1 MNKLL
6 ISLVLF
12 LAAGGVHAKD
22 WTVIRFG
29 VDPSYAPFESKAPDG
44 TLTGFDID
52 IGNAICA
59 QLKARCVWVES
70 PWDSVIPGLKAKK
83 FDGILSSMSVTEKR
97 LQQIDFSDKI
107 YHTPSNLVAR
117 KGADIQPNIESL
129 KGRHIGVEMGS
140 TQEAFAKANWAPGG
154 VIVMSYQNQDLVYQD
169 LLSGRLDAAL
179 QDSVQ
184 ADMGFL
190 KTEQGRD
197 FAFAGAP
204 VQDTKTLG
212 VGASIGLRKEDTDL
226 KQAINAAL
234 AEIHRNGTYEK
245 IQAKYFDFD
254 INNG

>member
-1 MNKLL
+1 MNKLV
-6 ISLVLF
+6 ISLALF
-12 LAAGGVHAKD
+12 LAASGAYAKD

-44 TLTGFDID
+44 TLVGFDID

-59 QLKARCVWVES
+59 QLNAKCVWVES

-107 YHTPSNLVAR
+107 YHTPSSLVAR
-117 KGADIQPNIESL
+117 KGTDIQPVIESL
-129 KGRHIGVEMGS
+129 KGRRIGVEMGS
-140 TQEAFAKANWAPGG
+140 TQEAFAKTHWAANG
-154 VIVMSYQNQDLVYQD
+154 VTVLSYQNQDLVYQD

-179 QDSVQ
+179 QDTVQ
-184 ADMGFL
+184 ADMSFL
-190 KTEQGRD
+190 KSEQGRD
-197 FAFAGAP
+197 FAFAGEA
-204 VQDTKTLG
+204 VHDTKTLG
-212 VGASIGLRKEDTDL
+212 MGGSIGLRKEDTDL
-226 KQAINAAL
+226 KQAINEAL
-234 AEIHRNGTYEK
+234 AEMHRNGTYEK

>member
-1 MNKLL
+1 MNKLV
-6 ISLVLF
+6 ISLAFF
-12 LAAGGVHAKD
+12 LAASGAHAKD

-29 VDPSYAPFESKAPDG
+29 VDPSYAPFESRAADG
-44 TLTGFDID
+44 SLVGFDID

-59 QLKARCVWVES
+59 QLKAKCVWVES

-97 LQQIDFSDKI
+97 LKQIDFSDKI
-107 YHTPSNLVAR
+107 YHTPSSLVAR
-117 KGADIQPNIESL
+117 KGSDIKPELESL
-129 KGRHIGVEMGS
+129 TGKRIGVEMGS
-140 TQEAFAKANWAPGG
+140 TQEAYAKAHWASNG
-154 VIVMSYQNQDLVYQD
+154 VAVTSYQNQDLVYQD

-179 QDSVQ
+179 QDTVQ
-184 ADMGFL
+184 SDMGFL

-197 FAFAGAP
+197 FGFAGEA
-204 VQDTKTLG
+204 VHDTQTLG
-212 VGASIGLRKEDTDL
+212 FGASIGLRKEDTEL
-226 KQAINAAL
+226 KQAINEAL